1 VRTHPGTL
9 VAILVA
15 ALIAGC
21 AVGPAPAPSAR
32 PTPTST
38 ELTAVPGTP
47 APESAVPSTL
57 EISGIRV
64 RCNSLGEPDC
74 RAVVEAFGE
83 IATAATD
90 AGIDQVPCDD
100 PACPS
105 TTPGAMVVQVILRW
119 GEGDLKKILRC
130 ERSAASEAFACVRSA
145 IDLG

>member
-1 VRTHPGTL
+1 VRTHPETL
-9 VAILVA
+9 IGVLVA

-32 PTPTST
+32 PTPTSA

-47 APESAVPSTL
+47 APESAFPSTL
-57 EISGIRV
+57 EISGIQV

-83 IATAATD
+83 IAAGATD

-105 TTPGAMVVQVILRW
+105 ATPGAMVVQVILRW

-130 ERSAASEAFACVRSA
+130 VRSAASQAFACVRSA